1 MKYSMTRQ
9 SPVTGK
15 LNTMEIEMT
24 EEQYQELQ
32 LPTQR
37 RRNMQDI
44 LPHASADEREFLIS
58 GCLPEEFESLC
69 EKFFKDGH
77 DD

>member
-1 MKYSMTRQ
+1 
-9 SPVTGK
+9 
-15 LNTMEIEMT
+15 MEIEMT
-24 EEQYQELQ
+24 EEQYQQLQ
-32 LPTQR
+32 LPPQR
-37 RRNMQDI
+37 RRNIQDI

-69 EKFFKDGH
+69 EEFFKDGH